1 LELKDVKELIR
12 FFDRSGLAEMEVE
25 TGEERIYLSKASKFV
40 QEQQFAL
47 PAAAVSA
54 LPKTIAG
61 IEEKT
66 ESKARDGNYIESPM
80 IGTFYAAPSQGA
92 SSFVKTGDVAE
103 KGQTLCIIE
112 AMKIMNT
119 IEADYRCRII
129 DILVVN
135 GDPVEYG
142 QPIFVVEAV

>member
-12 FFDRSGLAEMEVE
+12 FFDRSGLAELEVE
-25 TGEERIYLSKASKFV
+25 NGEERIYLSKASKFA

-47 PAAAVSA
+47 PATVSA
-54 LPKTIAG
+54 LPKAIAG

-66 ESKARDGNYIESPM
+66 ESKTRDGNYIESPM

-92 SSFVKTGDVAE
+92 ASFVKTGDIAE

-129 DILVVN
+129 DILVAN

>member
-12 FFDRSGLAEMEVE
+12 FFDRSGLSELEVE
-25 TGEERIYLSKASKFV
+25 SGEERIYLSKAAKFA
-40 QEQQFAL
+40 QEHFAFTA
-47 PAAAVSA
+47 PTVSA
-54 LPKTIAG
+54 LPKSVAG

-66 ESKARDGNYIESPM
+66 ESKASDGNYIESPM

-92 SSFVKTGDVAE
+92 ASFVKTGDIAE

-119 IEADYRCRII
+119 IEADYRCRIV
-129 DILVVN
+129 DILVAN